1 MAEPLFDLL
10 QNYRIYSAAEMRH
23 RAKDFYENIQ
33 RRRTVRDFSDQ
44 PVEREVIETCLLAAG
59 TAPNGA
65 NLQPWHFAVVES
77 PEIKRQIRVAAE
89 EEEREFYHKIAPP
102 EWLAALAPLG
112 TDEHKPFLEIAPY
125 LIVIFYKTHDE
136 LPDGRTVKQ
145 YYAQESVGIATGFL
159 VNALH
164 HCGMVTLTH
173 TPSPMKFLNGI
184 LGRPKH
190 ERPFLILVTG
200 FPAPGAVV
208 PRITKKSLSEIA
220 SFH

>member
-89 EEEREFYHKIAPP
+89 EEEREFYQKIAPP

>member
-1 MAEPLFDLL
+1 MPQPLFDPLP
-10 QNYRIYSAAEMRH
+10 NYRSYSAAEMRQ

-102 EWLAALAPLG
+102 AWLAALAPLG

-164 HCGMVTLTH
+164 HCGLVTLTH